1 MRDST
6 QNAGLVYVESRK
18 SAHPKNFRPLW
29 HGRPAGL
36 PVAGRPVAPL
46 CCPPTGKFFQCSN
59 AVATLAKLLA
69 GNMGSLLTHRRRA
82 NQLRLKSTTPTR
94 SSRRLDAS
102 CETELLSAVVDKA
115 TVHHCSS
122 TSAASDHK
130 HPQTLVVTW
139 TTMTSSAGGK
149 KTPAQQLPVHKVI
162 MVGSGGVGK
171 SALTL
176 QFMYDE
182 FVEEYEPTKADSYR
196 KRIVLDGE
204 ECQIDI
210 LDTAGQEDYS
220 AIRDNYYRSGEGFL
234 CVFAITDSE
243 SFDATTEFR
252 EQILRVK
259 NSDPNIPILLVGNK
273 SDLNNERRISV
284 DQAQQKAANWNV
296 NYVETSAKTRSNV
309 DKVFYDLMR
318 EIKSRKA
325 VASGHLDMGDVKQKK
340 KKKRKCIFL

>member
-1 MRDST
+1 
-6 QNAGLVYVESRK
+6 L
-18 SAHPKNFRPLW
+18 
-29 HGRPAGL
+29 
-36 PVAGRPVAPL
+36 
-46 CCPPTGKFFQCSN
+46 
-59 AVATLAKLLA
+59 AVGGDMFTWCV

-273 SDLNNERRISV
+273 SDLNAERRISV